1 MGYLDKLKTFFS
13 KDPVRVTNNSGL
25 MMPSKPAPAADLNSF
40 RTLFTH
46 SFNGEKNL
54 GEVGP
59 VKSYQMDYRVL
70 TLRAWQSFIESDVS
84 QTILKRFELWVI
96 GAGLKLQAEPNKV
109 VLKSEGLGEINTQE
123 FNEIVEARWS
133 VWANS
138 TMSDYSNMSN
148 LQLLTGKAFLN
159 TQVGGDVL
167 VILRLINGNV
177 CIQLVDGAH
186 VEAPAFGNEVFPTEL
201 PNGNKIKNGIEF
213 SPRGEHVAYY
223 VRDYMN
229 RYERIQ
235 AKPVDSDM
243 VMAFLVT
250 GLEYRIDNVR
260 GIPSI
265 STVLETIAK
274 LDRYKEATVGS
285 AEERQKIAY
294 MIEHEIFSDGSSPV
308 LDMIAKARDVDG
320 ANDKLPQDVNG
331 KQLADKVAATTN
343 KMTFNMAPGSHLKS
357 LDTKNE
363 LHFKDFHNTNRDD
376 ISSTIG
382 IPPEVAMSKYD
393 SNFSASRA
401 ALKDWEHTLNV
412 ARKKFTFK
420 FLQKVYNFWLETEI
434 LKNKIQAPGYL
445 IAKMQNNRMILEA
458 YRTVRFVGPNV
469 PHIDPLKEV
478 AAERLK
484 LGDTGNSL
492 PLTTL
497 EAATEA
503 LNGGESDANMEQYSL
518 ELAESKKLKIEVPPV
533 VKTPA
538 VPAS

>member
-1 MGYLDKLKTFFS
+1 MYIVDKFKSVFS
-13 KDPVRVTNNSGL
+13 KSSTVNHSGL
-25 MMPSKPAPAADLNSF
+25 MMPSKPAPAADLKTF

-59 VKSYQMDYRVL
+59 VKSYQMDYQILR
-70 TLRAWQSFIESDVS
+70 LRAWQSFIESDIS

-96 GAGLKLQAEPNKV
+96 GAGLKLQSEPNKV
-109 VLKSEGLGEINTQE
+109 VLKSEGLGDIDTQS
-123 FNEIVEARWS
+123 FNELVEARWS

-138 TMSDYSNMSN
+138 KMSDYSSMSN
-148 LQLLTGKAFLN
+148 LQMITGQAFLN

-167 VILRLINGNV
+167 VILRYLDNAVCVQLI
-177 CIQLVDGAH
+177 DGAH
-186 VEAPAFGNEVFPTEL
+186 VEAPTYGNEVFPTNLE
-201 PNGNKIKNGIEF
+201 NGNQIKNGIEF
-213 SPRGEHVAYY
+213 SPRGEHVAFY
-223 VRDYMN
+223 VKDYLN
-229 RYERIQ
+229 KYERIP
-235 AKPVDSDM
+235 AKGPESGLT
-243 VMAFLVT
+243 MAFLVT
-250 GLEYRIDNVR
+250 GMEYRIDSVR

-308 LDMIAKARDVDG
+308 LDMLAKARDVDG
-320 ANDKLPQDVNG
+320 ANDKLPQDVSG
-331 KQLADKVAATTN
+331 KQLADNVAATTN
-343 KMTFNMAPGSHLKS
+343 KMTFNMPIGAKVKS
-357 LDTKNE
+357 MESKNE
-363 LHFKDFHNTNRDD
+363 LYFKDFHDVNRND
-376 ISSTIG
+376 ICSTVG

-420 FLQKVYNFWLETEI
+420 FLQNIYNFWLETEI

-445 IAKMQNNRMILEA
+445 LAKVQGKNMILEA

-492 PLTTL
+492 PLTNL

-503 LNGGESDANMEQYSL
+503 LNGGESDANMEQYAL
-518 ELAESKKLKIEVPPV
+518 ELAESKRLKIEVPIPI
-533 VKTPA
+533 KPINNI
-538 VPAS
+538 